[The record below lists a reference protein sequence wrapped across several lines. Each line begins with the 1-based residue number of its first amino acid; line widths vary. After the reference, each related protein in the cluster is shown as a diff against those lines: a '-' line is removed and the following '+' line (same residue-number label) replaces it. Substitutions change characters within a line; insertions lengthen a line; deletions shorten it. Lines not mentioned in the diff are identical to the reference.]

1 MNEAMPYKRTLDE
14 FSPGQIFQHWPN
26 KTVTES
32 DNNLFCLL
40 TMNHHPI
47 HSDFDYA
54 RRSQHKKVLVVGT
67 YMISLVVGMSVPD
80 ISGTAI
86 ANLEYEKIV
95 HDSPVFIGD
104 TIRAESVIIDV
115 RRSKNKE
122 DRGVVY
128 VETCAYNQNGKRVL
142 TLRRRV
148 LIPVKLPMKNN
159 LDTK

>member
-1 MNEAMPYKRTLDE
+1 MCEVMPYKRTLNE
-14 FSPGQIFQHWPN
+14 FKPGQIFRHWPR

-54 RRSQHKKVLVVGT
+54 IRSQHKKVLVVGT
-67 YMISLVVGMSVPD
+67 YVISLVVGMTVPD

-95 HDSPVFIGD
+95 HHVPVFIGD
-104 TIRAESVIIDV
+104 TIRAESTILDV
-115 RRSKNKE
+115 KRSKSKE
-122 DRGVVY
+122 DRGIVY
-128 VETCAYNQNGKRVL
+128 VETRAYNQNNKIIL
-142 TLRRRV
+142 TLRRKV
-148 LIPVKLPMKNN
+148 LIPVRLPEVAE
-159 LDTK
+159 DSQ